1 MGLLDFITGAQ
12 EQAAE
17 SDASAAIQKGDESTF
32 PVAQII
38 RVKPHVNGDHL
49 QVYCYIQN
57 NWSESIELDKITIFD
72 STRELDTVLRAGE
85 ARDFLV
91 YDGPVLRKE
100 HGDVVLQY
108 KTREG
113 GDYFAAE
120 HTAKFSYRSQDNTYE
135 VGDIQLN
142 EPIRDIYG

>member
-1 MGLLDFITGAQ
+1 MGFFDFITGVP
-12 EQAAE
+12 EE
-17 SDASAAIQKGDESTF
+17 VNEASEVQGIQKDDENTF
-32 PVAQII
+32 PVVQIT
-38 RVKPHVNGDHL
+38 RVKAHVNGEHL

-57 NWSESIELDKITIFD
+57 NWSGPIELDKITIFD
-72 STRELDTVLRAGE
+72 TKRELDTVLRAGE

-91 YDGPVLRKE
+91 YDGLVLRKE
-100 HGDVVLQY
+100 HYDVVLQY
-108 KTREG
+108 KTQKE

-120 HTAKFSYRSQDNTYE
+120 HTAKFSYRSQDDTYE

>member
-1 MGLLDFITGAQ
+1 MGFFDFITGVPEEVNEAG
-12 EQAAE
+12 E
-17 SDASAAIQKGDESTF
+17 ASIEKGNENTF
-32 PVAQII
+32 PVVQIT
-38 RVKPHVNGDHL
+38 RVKPHANGDRL

-57 NWSESIELDKITIFD
+57 NWSGPVELDKIIIFD
-72 STRELDTVLRAGE
+72 TKRELDTVLGAGE

-100 HGDVVLQY
+100 HYDVVLQY
-108 KTREG
+108 KTQKE

-120 HTAKFSYRSQDNTYE
+120 HTAKFSYRSQDDTYE

>member
-1 MGLLDFITGAQ
+1 MGFFDFITGVP
-12 EQAAE
+12 EE
-17 SDASAAIQKGDESTF
+17 MNEASEASVIKKDDESTF
-32 PVAQII
+32 PVVQIT
-38 RVKPHVNGDHL
+38 RVKSHVNGDRL

-57 NWSESIELDKITIFD
+57 NWSGPVELDKIAIFD
-72 STRELDTVLRAGE
+72 TKRELDTVLRAGE

-108 KTREG
+108 KTQKE

-120 HTAKFSYRSQDNTYE
+120 HTATFAYRAQDDTYE
-135 VGDIQLN
+135 VGDIRLN